1 MESIVKNI
9 WLKTSIL
16 LIFSLLIL
24 SACENS
30 FSQDEA
36 EKAAISYALDNK
48 REILILDSAKF
59 GQLQPNNFAPEI
71 KQAKFSLP
79 YFTMVLNGKK
89 EFEPKMV
96 HFLFDSTYKVIET
109 KVYDVNNDSTEY

>member
-1 MESIVKNI
+1 MWHYIVIGGDGAANRVDAVGVY
-9 WLKTSIL
+9 S
-16 LIFSLLIL
+16 SM
-24 SACENS
+24 A
-30 FSQDEA
+30 EA

-109 KVYDVNNDSTEY
+109 KIYDVNADSTES

>member
-1 MESIVKNI
+1 MEATVKNI

-59 GQLQPNNFAPEI
+59 GQLQPNNFAPEV

-109 KVYDVNNDSTEY
+109 KVYDVNADSTEY